1 MSYTDC
7 HDNFYSRSGDVIVIM
22 KITLEEH
29 LNFMCLSLVNKV
41 LKLEQ
46 VFFFMG
52 FYTASL
58 NSVRSNVNC

>member
-46 VFFFMG
+46 VFFLWV
-52 FYTASL
+52 SIRL
-58 NSVRSNVNC
+58 P